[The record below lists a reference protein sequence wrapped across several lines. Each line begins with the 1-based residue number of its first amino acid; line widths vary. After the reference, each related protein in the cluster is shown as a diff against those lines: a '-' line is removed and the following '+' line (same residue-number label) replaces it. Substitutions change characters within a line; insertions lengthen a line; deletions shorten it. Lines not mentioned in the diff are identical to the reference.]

1 MDDADTGGE
10 DACLVNQI
18 SDAFGE
24 ISRGGVTAVD
34 LGASPQ
40 AGSGVAWSLPHGG
53 DLDVNVVHLD
63 PNDTIGRHVNAEV
76 DVLVVVW
83 SGGGRLD
90 AGDVAVALHAGV
102 LAHVRRGVA
111 RSVSA
116 GSNGLTYLS
125 VHRRRDGLTISR
137 R

>member
-1 MDDADTGGE
+1 MDDADIGGE

-24 ISRGGVTAVD
+24 IARGDVTAVD
-34 LGASPQ
+34 LDASTFS
-40 AGSGVAWSLPHGG
+40 GSGVAWSLPHGG

-63 PNDTIGRHVNAEV
+63 ANGTIERHVNDAV

-90 AGDVAVALHAGV
+90 AGEIAVALHAGV

-116 GSNGLTYLS
+116 GPNGLTYLS
-125 VHRRRDGLTISR
+125 VHRRREGLTIGR